1 MSGCRL
7 AQIWGYVSQVDVAAW
22 VEIGAGLVTALGFP
36 FAIFSYFKRK
46 RIEARFAQRAADENA
61 YAKLFDDYND
71 FLKLVIENPQ
81 VNLADE
87 PLAASE
93 RMGSESDPFLRVKA
107 ISMFN
112 IFLSIAER
120 AFLLYKNASVTAR
133 REQWDGWQTY
143 IVDVLSRP
151 DIREMYDSHKSTY
164 DRSFVVEVDQWL
176 AQAARSPLP

>member
-1 MSGCRL
+1 MSR
-7 AQIWGYVSQVDVAAW
+7 ADFAAW
-22 VEIGAGLVTALGFP
+22 VEVGAGLVTALGFP

-46 RIEARFAQRAADENA
+46 RIEGELAQRMADEDA
-61 YAKLFDDYND
+61 YAKLFDDYNN

-87 PLAASE
+87 PLTASE
-93 RMGSESDPFLRVKA
+93 QSGSEHDPYLRVKA

-120 AFLLYKNASVTAR
+120 AFLLYKNASVAAR
-133 REQWDGWQTY
+133 REQWDGWQAY

-176 AQAARSPLP
+176 VQASRSSLP

>member
-1 MSGCRL
+1 MSRT
-7 AQIWGYVSQVDVAAW
+7 DFAAW
-22 VEIGAGLVTALGFP
+22 VDIGAGLVTALGFP

-46 RIEARFAQRAADENA
+46 RIEEQFAQRAADEDA

-87 PLAASE
+87 PLTSLEQSGSE
-93 RMGSESDPFLRVKA
+93 RDPYLRVKA

-133 REQWDGWQTY
+133 REQWDGWQAY

-151 DIREMYDSHKSTY
+151 DIRVMYESHKSTY
-164 DRSFVVEVDQWL
+164 DRSFVVEVDKWL
-176 AQAARSPLP
+176 ARAARPSLP